1 MKDGFFRL
9 ALTLLKPYNFSM
21 KQQDIINILKLQIKQ
36 ASMPSGIEAIYLYG
50 SALKGRL
57 RKDSDIDIAI

>member
-21 KQQDIINILKLQIKQ
+21 KQHDIINILKSQIKH
-36 ASMPSGIEAIYLYG
+36 ASIPSGIEAIYLYP
-50 SALKGRL
+50 
-57 RKDSDIDIAI
+57 